1 MTTAAAGLAN
11 EFRDLDD
18 ANQDFQRSA
27 TIESAPGL
35 LQRFVDALQ
44 AASMSG
50 FLKRAIPS
58 AQFESWW
65 REKNGGLHI
74 LGGGSIDWPSDRLQ
88 RVALQV
94 DFCVYL
100 AGDDHERLAD
110 YTYGYYGHG
119 SRKISDHL
127 RGFADELLAP
137 LVRDIK
143 RLAEQ
148 RPLSAPLAESVRNR
162 PTSSDAILD
171 GLLADACAA
180 FTDSAPA
187 KQRQGLEK
195 LWDAF
200 ERAKT
205 LHPGRDKKAS
215 ADALAAAATDDAA
228 MQAVLGAE
236 MKALSDIGNS
246 FHIRHFETNR
256 SPVTDAAQVDYFFHR
271 LLALLQVLLRAGH
284 P

>member
-1 MTTAAAGLAN
+1 MG
-11 EFRDLDD
+11 
-18 ANQDFQRSA
+18 
-27 TIESAPGL
+27 
-35 LQRFVDALQ
+35 
-44 AASMSG
+44 
-50 FLKRAIPS
+50 
-58 AQFESWW
+58 
-65 REKNGGLHI
+65 
-74 LGGGSIDWPSDRLQ
+74 GGGSAIDWPSDRPL
-88 RVALQV
+88 RVALQAN
-94 DFCVYL
+94 FCVFL
-100 AGDDHERLAD
+100 SSADPDHLPNFTFE
-110 YTYGYYGHG
+110 YYGHG
-119 SRKISDHL
+119 SPKISDQL

-162 PTSSDAILD
+162 PTSTDATLD

-180 FTDSAPA
+180 FTDSAPT

-205 LHPGRDKKAS
+205 VHPGPDKKAS
-215 ADALAAAATDDAA
+215 ADALLAAARADAA
-228 MQAVLGAE
+228 MRTVLGAE

-256 SPVTDAAQVDYFFHR
+256 SPLTDPAHVDYLFHR
-271 LLALLQVLLRAGH
+271 MLALLQVLLRTGH